1 MALRAFY
8 MLRPRVKEGEAG
20 YVATVPVTVSDRP
33 SDEERNRRQWYHGS
47 FAVLSDASSENLLV
61 SLLQSLSL

>member
-20 YVATVPVTVSDRP
+20 YEATVPVTVSDRP
-33 SDEERNRRQWYHGS
+33 SDEERNRRQRFHGS